1 MITLTESEVNE
12 RIIYLRVQ
20 VSATIEQIAYIL
32 NVEADYVAQVI
43 EIELNQINELKND
56 NTND

>member
-56 NTND
+56 TND